1 MSPMSSHSTHTH
13 HPPPLPSTPHSVGG
27 SLPVAFS
34 YFCEF
39 FTKKNRGAFVII
51 LASFWITG
59 SVFAALVAWAVIPNL
74 PTQGNIG
81 FIELRSWRIY
91 VMLCTIPCLTAAI
104 SLLFMPETPY
114 FLYSVSGT
122 MSFPFPPLFYLL
134 SSFPFSLLFSPLHS
148 FSPSSLSLSSLSLSS
163 LPPFL
168 PPSFFPSSSFFLPS
182 FPSSVPLS
190 FSHKKGKVEKTMKV
204 LHRIRCLNNCCCSRK
219 SMSPIPHIEAET
231 KKQDNRGILWKTLTV
246 RSLAIWIACCRW

>member
-1 MSPMSSHSTHTH
+1 MAATSGAVCLTWWDEGPASSRLSPLMDCLALHLHSHPITHSFCSSASGVESGESHVFIQHTHTH
-13 HPPPLPSTPHSVGG
+13 HPLPSTPHSVGG

-91 VMLCTIPCLTAAI
+91 VMLCTIPCLTAAVA
-104 SLLFMPETPY
+104 LLFMPETPY

-122 MSFPFPPLFYLL
+122 MSFPFHHCSTF
-134 SSFPFSLLFSPLHS
+134 SHSFHFSLFP
-148 FSPSSLSLSSLSLSS
+148 SLSFLLFILFPLPPFL

-168 PPSFFPSSSFFLPS
+168 PSLFPSFSLPS
-182 FPSSVPLS
+182 ERQS
-190 FSHKKGKVEKTMKV
+190 
-204 LHRIRCLNNCCCSRK
+204 
-219 SMSPIPHIEAET
+219 
-231 KKQDNRGILWKTLTV
+231 
-246 RSLAIWIACCRW
+246 

>member
-1 MSPMSSHSTHTH
+1 MTLP
-13 HPPPLPSTPHSVGG
+13 PPPLHPSQSGESHVFTQHTHTSPSTPHSVGG

-104 SLLFMPETPY
+104 ALLFMPETPY

-148 FSPSSLSLSSLSLSS
+148 FSPSSLPLSSLPLSSLCLSSLSLSFLPLSS
-163 LPPFL
+163 LL
-168 PPSFFPSSSFFLPS
+168 PPSSSLPS
-182 FPSSVPLS
+182 LLLS
-190 FSHKKGKVEKTMKV
+190 LF
-204 LHRIRCLNNCCCSRK
+204 L
-219 SMSPIPHIEAET
+219 SPIRKA
-231 KKQDNRGILWKTLTV
+231 KLRRQ
-246 RSLAIWIACCRW
+246 

>member
-1 MSPMSSHSTHTH
+1 MAATSGAVCLTWWDGGPASSRLSLLTDCLALHLHSHPITHSSCSSALGVESGESHVFTQHTHTH
-13 HPPPLPSTPHSVGG
+13 DPPSPSLHPSQSGESHVFTQHTHTSPSTPHSVGG

-104 SLLFMPETPY
+104 ALLFMPETPY

-148 FSPSSLSLSSLSLSS
+148 FSPSSLSLSSLLPPLSS
-163 LPPFL
+163 LPSL
-168 PPSFFPSSSFFLPS
+168 
-182 FPSSVPLS
+182 PLS
-190 FSHKKGKVEKTMKV
+190 LF
-204 LHRIRCLNNCCCSRK
+204 L
-219 SMSPIPHIEAET
+219 SPIRKA
-231 KKQDNRGILWKTLTV
+231 KLRRQ
-246 RSLAIWIACCRW
+246 

>member
-1 MSPMSSHSTHTH
+1 MATCGAVCLMWWDGDPVLSRLSPLTDCLALHLHCHPITHFSYSSALGVESGELWEEGKMVLYPHTIFPCTHIHITLSTLHHPYTHTSSS
-13 HPPPLPSTPHSVGG
+13 PPLPSIPHSVGG

-74 PTQGNIG
+74 PPQGYIG
-81 FIELRSWRIY
+81 SVQLRSWRVY

-104 SLLFMPETPY
+104 ALLFMPETPY

-122 MSFPFPPLFYLL
+122 MS
-134 SSFPFSLLFSPLHS
+134 SPL
-148 FSPSSLSLSSLSLSS
+148 PPTS
-163 LPPFL
+163 LPPAFL
-168 PPSFFPSSSFFLPS
+168 PPSLLQPSLLPPPFPPSIPPSLHSSLFLS
-182 FPSSVPLS
+182 L
-190 FSHKKGKVEKTMKV
+190 
-204 LHRIRCLNNCCCSRK
+204 IRKAKSR
-219 SMSPIPHIEAET
+219 
-231 KKQDNRGILWKTLTV
+231 RL
-246 RSLAIWIACCRW
+246 